1 MQHIGCAVL
10 TGDWL
15 NGFAIDAIEDDLNGG
30 DALTWIA
37 ERLDECG
44 DGRGHMLTQL
54 DADIDGT
61 RRTPAWVAALASG
74 PSASSY
80 ACNDRASRK
89 LTAI

>member
-1 MQHIGCAVL
+1 
-10 TGDWL
+10 
-15 NGFAIDAIEDDLNGG
+15 
-30 DALTWIA
+30 
-37 ERLDECG
+37 
-44 DGRGHMLTQL
+44 MLTQL